1 MKRREQA
8 GKTLQTLNA
17 AGDGGQGISI
27 ALPIQSFDPT
37 LQEIWREEETL
48 RWGKQNASRRS
59 VWSDENY
66 PSYGWMCN

>member
-1 MKRREQA
+1 MKRQEQA

-37 LQEIWREEETL
+37 LQEPWREEETL
-48 RWGKQNASRRS
+48 RWGETKRLKTECLEQRELSILWLN
-59 VWSDENY
+59 V
-66 PSYGWMCN
+66 